1 MKLTKHC
8 LWLVLVLV
16 LASGSAVFA
25 QTIVHWQHHSPARN
39 EMIEFFAREFEA
51 QNPGVTIEFESIP
64 LADYYTKLLPALA
77 AGSGPDVFQLRAGD
91 VPRYKEYEV
100 IQALNIDHAL
110 ALEEFVPGSYGFL
123 VEDGTFYGLPTDV
136 QTIVLFYNTTEF
148 QDEDGKVLFDNPQ
161 GREGFE
167 FAVDWIAKYGVEDPD
182 FGSRWTAFREQEL
195 GMVYAHPAMLGSF
208 RNTHPDLPIGIAEV
222 ASYKAG
228 EPRTSVMTNWAY
240 VASAGTDDLD
250 LASRWIEFLTSAEAQ
265 RKWTIETGEL
275 PSRAALINDP
285 ELLEYEPLLAAPLAS
300 LESAVPYPFE
310 ALSQMDKAI
319 RDAINRVTIAGESVD
334 EAFEWFVQETEKVY
348 REVILDE
355 L

>member
-1 MKLTKHC
+1 
-8 LWLVLVLV
+8 
-16 LASGSAVFA
+16 
-25 QTIVHWQHHSPARN
+25 
-39 EMIEFFAREFEA
+39 
-51 QNPGVTIEFESIP
+51 
-64 LADYYTKLLPALA
+64 
-77 AGSGPDVFQLRAGD
+77 
-91 VPRYKEYEV
+91 
-100 IQALNIDHAL
+100 
-110 ALEEFVPGSYGFL
+110 
-123 VEDGTFYGLPTDV
+123 
-136 QTIVLFYNTTEF
+136 
-148 QDEDGKVLFDNPQ
+148 
-161 GREGFE
+161 
-167 FAVDWIAKYGVEDPD
+167 
-182 FGSRWTAFREQEL
+182 
-195 GMVYAHPAMLGSF
+195 
-208 RNTHPDLPIGIAEV
+208 
-222 ASYKAG
+222 
-228 EPRTSVMTNWAY
+228 MTNWAY